1 MGLFLSLATKGPLF
15 TSEILVK
22 GFLFFFLMAVIGI
35 IVEIRYHRWRMK
47 GFYLGS
53 IIASTLMLCV
63 VVIKKIFD
71 MLGVLAYDN
80 PTMNDL
86 TTLKG
91 FLFELSLRGFGL
103 ILILVMVAFFTY
115 IFKTK
120 KKEKTG

>member
-22 GFLFFFLMAVIGI
+22 VFLFFFLMTVIGI
-35 IVEIRYHRWRMK
+35 IVEIRSPRWRMK

-53 IIASTLMLCV
+53 FIASTLMLFV
-63 VVIKKIFD
+63 VVTKKIFD
-71 MLGVLAYDN
+71 MLRVLAYNN
-80 PTMNDL
+80 PTIIEMKTFKDSIL
-86 TTLKG
+86 
-91 FLFELSLRGFGL
+91 ELSLKGFGL
-103 ILILVMVAFFTY
+103 ITILAMVAFFTY

>member
-22 GFLFFFLMAVIGI
+22 VFLFFFLMAVIGI
-35 IVEIRYHRWRMK
+35 IVEIRSPRWRMK

-63 VVIKKIFD
+63 VIAKKTLD
-71 MLGVLAYDN
+71 MLSAVAYGDKMDHISLLRSAVL
-80 PTMNDL
+80 
-86 TTLKG
+86 
-91 FLFELSLRGFGL
+91 ELSLKGFGL
-103 ILILVMVAFFTY
+103 ILTLAMVVFFTY

-120 KKEKTG
+120 KKEQRG